1 MAAISKALT
10 PALKSYTTSML
21 NGARELSAPDDLD
34 AAMLEGMAVDSDIPL
49 PSSPDL
55 PLVDAPEYRM
65 RGESGDPLQLF
76 LQDGASAAPD
86 SLSASTGT
94 TTAQHIGAGLADF
107 ADSALHD
114 ITDLLRLTSRLL
126 PTIKDSR
133 PFQMEIG
140 GQANAVGQATLAEG
154 DIFSRMVDQG
164 DVTFGY
170 GTADFCGKA
179 QSLSDDTAFASA
191 ECFANVS
198 GADFVLTWTT
208 SSTHYV
214 EASNGS
220 YASTASQVV
229 AFAVDFERWDFRDGP
244 ILIEGSSDHTFT
256 GELDF
261 LPTLIEGNVA
271 TLDVDTL
278 AMGGSTFV
286 DVVASVLT
294 IEDQLSSVGA
304 VASFGVG

>member
-21 NGARELSAPDDLD
+21 NGARELSAPDDPD

-49 PSSPDL
+49 PSAPEL
-55 PLVDAPEYRM
+55 PLVDAPEYQV
-65 RGESGDPLQLF
+65 RGQSGDPLQLF
-76 LQDGASAAPD
+76 LQNGASPVPD
-86 SLSASTGT
+86 TMSASTGT
-94 TTAQHIGAGLADF
+94 TTAQHIGIDLADF
-107 ADSALHD
+107 ADPALHD
-114 ITDLLRLTSRLL
+114 IADLLRLTSRLA
-126 PTIKDSR
+126 PTVKDTK
-133 PFQMEIG
+133 PFQMEFG
-140 GQANAVGQATLAEG
+140 GEANAVGEATLAEG
-154 DIFSRMVDQG
+154 DIFSRMVDEG
-164 DVTFGY
+164 DVTYGY

-179 QSLSDDTAFASA
+179 QSPDDNAFASA

-198 GADFVLTWTT
+198 GADLVLIWTT

-220 YASTASQVV
+220 YASAASQVLG
-229 AFAVDFERWDFRDGP
+229 FAVDFEKWDFRNGP
-244 ILIEGSSDHTFT
+244 IVIEGRSDLTFT

-261 LPTLIEGNVA
+261 LATLVEGNVA
-271 TLDVDTL
+271 TLGIDTL

-286 DVVASVLT
+286 DVVASVLS
-294 IEDQLSSVGA
+294 IEDQLSAVGA

>member
-21 NGARELSAPDDLD
+21 NGARDLSAPDDLD
-34 AAMLEGMAVDSDIPL
+34 AAMLEGMAVDSGVPL

-65 RGESGDPLQLF
+65 HGQSGDPLQLF
-76 LQDGASAAPD
+76 LQDGASLVPD

-94 TTAQHIGAGLADF
+94 TTAQHIGADLAGF
-107 ADSALHD
+107 ADSTLHS
-114 ITDLLRLTSRLL
+114 IADLLRLTSRL
-126 PTIKDSR
+126 PTVKDTK

-170 GTADFCGKA
+170 GTADFCGKT
-179 QSLSDDTAFASA
+179 QSSPDDTAFASA
-191 ECFANVS
+191 ECFADVS
-198 GADFVLTWTT
+198 GADFVLIWTT
-208 SSTHYV
+208 SSTHHV

-220 YASTASQVV
+220 YASAASQVL

-244 ILIEGSSDHTFT
+244 ILIEGGSDHTFT

-261 LPTLIEGNVA
+261 LPTLMEGNVA
-271 TLDVDTL
+271 TFDVDMI

-286 DVVASVLT
+286 DVMASVLS
-294 IEDQLSSVGA
+294 IEDQLSTVGA